1 MDWLILFFAGVCEC
15 LWAVAAKYSQGFTRW
30 LPVSVVAVAMTASV
44 VLLAVA
50 MKTIPLGT
58 AYAVWTGLGVIG
70 TAVAGIF
77 LFHEPATA
85 MRLISLALIFCG
97 IVGLKCCSSH

>member
-1 MDWLILFFAGVCEC
+1 MNWLILFFAGIFEC
-15 LWAVAAKYSQGFTRW
+15 VWAVAAKYSQGFTRW
-30 LPVSVVAVAMTASV
+30 LPVSVVVVAMTASV

-58 AYAVWTGLGVIG
+58 AYAVWTGLGIIG
-70 TAVAGIF
+70 TALAGIF

-85 MRLISLALIFCG
+85 MRLVFLAMIFCG
-97 IVGLKCCSSH
+97 IVGLKCISSQ